1 VRRPLAL
8 VGDVLT
14 SRWFWTM
21 RIATTG
27 ISLYMIWSVTIMTD
41 YIAMTPTEFLPA
53 LLIVGVVT
61 ALVFTYI
68 RAVPAYN
75 DMNKEKLRAGTITEK
90 IKYGMDYLI
99 SDVIS
104 FVGAISLGVV
114 VPGVIYNQYLH
125 ADPEL
130 AGCLIMT
137 FVVAMIVA
145 YGGVAVIGKVLDAFH
160 DKAKISKLEGKTE

>member
-1 VRRPLAL
+1 MRPLAL

-14 SRWFWTM
+14 SRLFWLS
-21 RIATTG
+21 RILTTG
-27 ISLYMIWSVTIMTD
+27 ISLYMIWSVYEMTD

-53 LLIVGVVT
+53 LLIVGVLT

-68 RAVPAYN
+68 RAIPAYN

-104 FVGAISLGVV
+104 FVGAIVAGVV
-114 VPGVIYNQYLH
+114 VPGVVYNSLLH
-125 ADPEL
+125 AEPEIW
-130 AGCLIMT
+130 ACGIMC
-137 FVVAMIVA
+137 FVVAMIVS
-145 YGGVAVIGKVLDAFH
+145 YGGVAVLAKILDAFH
-160 DKAKISKLEGKTE
+160 DKDKMNKLLGKE